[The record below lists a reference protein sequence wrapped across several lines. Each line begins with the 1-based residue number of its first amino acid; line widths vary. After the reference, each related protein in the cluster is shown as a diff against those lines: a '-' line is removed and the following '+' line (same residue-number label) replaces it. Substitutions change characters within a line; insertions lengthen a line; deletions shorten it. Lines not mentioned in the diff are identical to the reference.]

1 MGSIPVRRANK
12 CECDEIGNHSRLK
25 ICRFRACRF
34 ESGHSHHTTHMDI
47 MNERIREILII
58 TQEEAAE
65 VIQEISKCFRFGIN
79 TEDRSGVLHRER
91 LEQEIADFLVMVDL
105 LEEEGI
111 VTENGITAAKL
122 RKVKKLQVWSKI
134 YRT

>member
-1 MGSIPVRRANK
+1 MDNTGDFYSLNMGSIPVRRTNIFTK
-12 CECDEIGNHSRLK
+12 LKNMMNSRL
-25 ICRFRACRF
+25 
-34 ESGHSHHTTHMDI
+34 
-47 MNERIREILII
+47 NEILVIA
-58 TQEEAAE
+58 QEEAAE

-105 LEEEGI
+105 LEEEGV

-134 YRT
+134 YRS